1 MERENAGANLWE
13 VFVRVLFLVLFCGA
27 AFSCGT
33 TFYVYPGTSG
43 PGLLYCSYK
52 KPSRHSL
59 EKSCTPEDRER
70 ETNKIIF
77 FLKKNTRTELELVLL
92 VVDLWLL
99 GRDTEICL
107 RPIRGP

>member
-77 FLKKNTRTELELVLL
+77 F
-92 VVDLWLL
+92 
-99 GRDTEICL
+99 
-107 RPIRGP
+107 